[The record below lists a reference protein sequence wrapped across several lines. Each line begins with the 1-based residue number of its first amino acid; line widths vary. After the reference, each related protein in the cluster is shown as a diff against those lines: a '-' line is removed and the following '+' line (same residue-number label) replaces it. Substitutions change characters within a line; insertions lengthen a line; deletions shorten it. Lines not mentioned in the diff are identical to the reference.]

1 MHFTITTS
9 DCLSLRPDSG
19 ARTLADYFEID
30 FLDVEAKSS
39 GDAICVRYELNG
51 QTFIHVVDGGYQS
64 TGEKVVNFIN
74 KYYGN
79 PKRIDH
85 VVATHN
91 DGDHAGG
98 LQRVLEDFE
107 VGALWMLRP
116 WTYAAELLPR
126 FKRYK
131 TVEGLENAL
140 REAYSNLAALEEIAL
155 RRKIKICEP
164 FQGATVGA
172 FQVMAPTR
180 SRFLDLVVSS
190 EKTPEEKGLLET
202 ARDAV
207 VRVMKEAAALV
218 RAAWGDEYFPAG
230 ETSNENEMSV
240 VQYAYLNKSKILL
253 TADTGRGGLQEVIDY
268 APLAGL
274 VLPGINRF
282 QVPHHGGRHNVTTEL
297 LDKILGERKAAQ
309 DGKTTFSA
317 IISSAK
323 ADEDHPRKSVVRA
336 MHHRGAH
343 VISTEGSNKRTSVN
357 APDRDDYSPAECL
370 PYPEEQED

>member
-1 MHFTITTS
+1 M
-9 DCLSLRPDSG
+9 
-19 ARTLADYFEID
+19 ADYFEID

-131 TVEGLENAL
+131 TVEGLEKAL
-140 REAYSNLAALEEIAL
+140 KEAYSNLATLEEIAL
-155 RRKIKICEP
+155 RRKIKIYEP

-190 EKTPEEKGLLET
+190 EKTPDEKGLLET

-207 VRVMKEAAALV
+207 VRVVKEAAALV
-218 RAAWGDEYFPAG
+218 KAAWGDEYFPAG

-297 LDKILGERKAAQ
+297 LDKILGERKATQ

-336 MHHRGAH
+336 MHHRGAQ
-343 VISTEGSNKRTSVN
+343 VISTEGSNKRTSAN
-357 APDRDDYSPAECL
+357 APDRDDYSPAEGL